1 MIASSIQFWA
11 LLIYSWTYHSL
22 NPRTRIML
30 IIYTCIYN
38 SSLMPVPPVLRENH
52 HFEFCVKSLFCC
64 FALLHTHTPKQLFKS
79 VNLKPKIAIPLKIIS
94 RFLHF
99 FDSILFMLVDVTVVY
114 SFVLLFKI
122 HCMQS
127 TQLGHFFSC

>member
-1 MIASSIQFWA
+1 MMASSIQFGA
-11 LLIYSWTYHSL
+11 LLIYSWTHYSL
-22 NPRTRIML
+22 NPRASIML
-30 IIYTCIYN
+30 IIYTCICN
-38 SSLMPVPPVLRENH
+38 SSLMPVPLTFRITILNFVFNH
-52 HFEFCVKSLFCC
+52 S
-64 FALLHTHTPKQLFKS
+64 FAVFHSYTHTDTPKQLFKS

-94 RFLHF
+94 RFLNF